1 MKSSLP
7 NKKLLALLF
16 TGVLMG
22 ALDIAIIGPALPAIR
37 NEFNVSMRDA
47 SWVFNIYLL
56 LHLISSPV
64 MAKLSDTYGRRK
76 IYIIDVLIFALGSL
90 IIVVSPDFNI
100 LLLGR
105 AIQGFGAGGI
115 FPVASAVIGDSYPKE
130 KQGIALGLIGT
141 VFGLAFILGPIIGGV
156 LLMFDWRWIF
166 AVNLPIAAG
175 IVIFALIL
183 IPKENY
189 PKARKFDI
197 SGLILITLILACF
210 SYSINIIDANR
221 FFDSLLSLDVL
232 PFFLISIVLIPAFWN
247 VELRAEN
254 PIIEPN
260 LFRNKQLVL
269 AYIIGFGAGMCEAA
283 AMYAPALAKQ
293 NFNVSD
299 SDASFMLLPMVFA
312 MFVAAPLSGYLIDK
326 KGSGFTIVFGTSL
339 TTLALIVLTLFSDT
353 ISGFYTGGSFLGIGL
368 AFLLGAPLRHII
380 NSETGKEN
388 RAVGQGVVTLSTS
401 TGQILSAALLG
412 GVIASFSAS
421 ANGFKLA
428 LALLVV
434 IGIILIIA
442 SINLKKK

>member
-1 MKSSLP
+1 
-7 NKKLLALLF
+7 
-16 TGVLMG
+16 
-22 ALDIAIIGPALPAIR
+22 
-37 NEFNVSMRDA
+37 
-47 SWVFNIYLL
+47 
-56 LHLISSPV
+56 
-64 MAKLSDTYGRRK
+64 
-76 IYIIDVLIFALGSL
+76 
-90 IIVVSPDFNI
+90 
-100 LLLGR
+100 
-105 AIQGFGAGGI
+105 
-115 FPVASAVIGDSYPKE
+115 
-130 KQGIALGLIGT
+130 
-141 VFGLAFILGPIIGGV
+141 
-156 LLMFDWRWIF
+156 
-166 AVNLPIAAG
+166 
-175 IVIFALIL
+175 
-183 IPKENY
+183 
-189 PKARKFDI
+189 
-197 SGLILITLILACF
+197 
-210 SYSINIIDANR
+210 
-221 FFDSLLSLDVL
+221 LDVL